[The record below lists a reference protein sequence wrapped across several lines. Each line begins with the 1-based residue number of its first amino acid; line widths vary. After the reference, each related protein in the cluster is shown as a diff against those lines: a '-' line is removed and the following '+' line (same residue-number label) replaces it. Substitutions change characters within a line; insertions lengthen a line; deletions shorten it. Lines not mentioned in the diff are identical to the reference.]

1 MTIGLVSIAGL
12 VSVDEISIVSEALLY
27 TDAFMTLKSKWQL
40 DIRKYGSAVDLA
52 RA

>member
-1 MTIGLVSIAGL
+1 MTIGLAGL